1 MQIFVNYKQHAEPD
15 HEFAR
20 CIAERLRSE
29 GHQVFRDE
37 SNIVP
42 SEEWPPRIEKEV
54 RACDTMVS
62 LLSNAAL
69 QSKWVLNEIDLALK
83 LKKRMLPLLLEEI
96 DDSLHFQALIP
107 RFMSIQWLTSSG
119 DREKDL
125 EAVCAA
131 LREVRIECYRD
142 LVTRK
147 LDQYAIDDGR
157 EVLESLFGVLYQA
170 HWPAMV
176 TGQAMIDDP
185 KPRLN
190 GELACSLA
198 ESLRNH
204 IETWASMKEHNSH
217 NYHEH
222 GQEDHAKRLSWQ
234 VQRLKC
240 AADILNTLIAGW
252 TRNSMAK
259 RRAFPPSKEPHVPMF
274 DNSDGEQAFVS
285 PDAPMV
291 QGGRPDKPV
300 PEGQVVHMVLVPN
313 PHVIGRGAPQ
323 TTVGESSRDKH
334 NPASGVTDA

>member
-1 MQIFVNYKQHAEPD
+1 MQIFVNYKQHSEPD

-20 CIAERLRSE
+20 CIAERLRLE

-37 SNIVP
+37 SHIVP
-42 SEEWPPRIEKEV
+42 SEEWPARIEEEV
-54 RACDTMVS
+54 RACDTMLS

-96 DDSLHFQALIP
+96 DDSLRFQALNP
-107 RFMSIQWLTSSG
+107 RFMSTQWLTSTG
-119 DREKDL
+119 DRAKDC

-142 LVTRK
+142 LVNRK

-157 EVLESLFGVLYQA
+157 EVLESLFGVLFQS
-170 HWPAMV
+170 HWPAMA
-176 TGQAMIDDP
+176 TGQATIGDP
-185 KPRLN
+185 ALRLN
-190 GELACSLA
+190 GESACSLA
-198 ESLRNH
+198 EALRNH

-217 NYHEH
+217 NYREH

-240 AADILNTLIAGW
+240 TADILNTLIAGW

-259 RRAFPPSKEPHVPMF
+259 RGALLPSKEPHVPMF

-285 PDAPMV
+285 PDAPMI
-291 QGGRPDKPV
+291 QGGKPDKPV
-300 PEGQVVHMVLVPN
+300 PKGHVVKMVLVPN
-313 PHVIGRGAPQ
+313 PQVTSQVARQSAVPETSTDDQRLAAGG
-323 TTVGESSRDKH
+323 
-334 NPASGVTDA
+334 TDA